1 MYFKRGDTSMELIN
15 LNTGDDVNIGKLP
28 YGTTRDIPIKLGNK
42 LYLLDVQKQ
51 TIGACID
58 FYRRVKADRRKYSK
72 YDREAEFVTVF
83 VKPDAVLFRNF
94 FGNIKEISKAQ
105 EIYRAYKYLL
115 EE

>member
-1 MYFKRGDTSMELIN
+1 MELIN
-15 LNTGDDVNIGKLP
+15 LNAGDNVNIGKLP

-51 TIGACID
+51 ATVSCID
-58 FYRRVKADRRKYSK
+58 FYRRVKADRKKYSK
-72 YDREAEFVTVF
+72 YDREAELVTVF
-83 VKPDAVLFRNF
+83 VKPDTVLFRNF

>member
-1 MYFKRGDTSMELIN
+1 MELII
-15 LNTGDDVNIGKLP
+15 LNNGGNVAVGKLP

-42 LYLLDVQKQ
+42 LYCLDVQKQ
-51 TIGACID
+51 ATGACID
-58 FYRRVKADRRKYSK
+58 FYRKVKADRKKYSK
-72 YDREAEFVTVF
+72 YDREAELVTVF

>member
-1 MYFKRGDTSMELIN
+1 MGLIN
-15 LNTGDDVNIGKLP
+15 LNAGDNVNIGKLP

-51 TIGACID
+51 ATGGACID
-58 FYRRVKADRRKYSK
+58 FYRRVKADRKKYSK
-72 YDREAEFVTVF
+72 YDREAELVTVF
-83 VKPDAVLFRNF
+83 VKPDTVLFRNF

>member
-1 MYFKRGDTSMELIN
+1 MELIN
-15 LNTGDDVNIGKLP
+15 LNNGGNVAIGKLP
-28 YGTTRDIPIKLGNK
+28 YGTRDIPIKLGNK
-42 LYLLDVQKQ
+42 LYCLDVQKQ
-51 TIGACID
+51 ATGACID
-58 FYRRVKADRRKYSK
+58 FYRRVKADRKKYSK
-72 YDREAEFVTVF
+72 YDRGAELVTVF